1 MTKKKANERRPV
13 FATKFDP
20 RIPALQPIIAKH
32 WRSMIGQ
39 DKHLKECFEQPP
51 LTAFR
56 RHTNLIDLLIKS
68 KVPPPTKPYPQR
80 NIRGMTR
87 CAKSCTACPYI
98 LETKEIKIDSKNTWK
113 INRKMNCN
121 NFNIIYLLEC
131 QKNQCKQRYIGT
143 TGRELKHRLA
153 EHRGYISNLVL
164 SRATGAHWN
173 QPGHSLAD
181 LKVVILEQ
189 TRNNSEEYRK
199 EREKF
204 FIRLFDTYN
213 TGLNREV

>member
-1 MTKKKANERRPV
+1 MSKKKANERRPV

-56 RHTNLIDLLIKS
+56 RQTNLRDLLIKS

-98 LETKEIKIDSKNTWK
+98 LETKE
-113 INRKMNCN
+113 KMVQYVQMCLEKKQYSSHQDM
-121 NFNIIYLLEC
+121 FHIFYKLL
-131 QKNQCKQRYIGT
+131 
-143 TGRELKHRLA
+143 
-153 EHRGYISNLVL
+153 
-164 SRATGAHWN
+164 
-173 QPGHSLAD
+173 
-181 LKVVILEQ
+181 
-189 TRNNSEEYRK
+189 
-199 EREKF
+199 
-204 FIRLFDTYN
+204 
-213 TGLNREV
+213 